1 MAVLFAPIL
10 RTSQPAFAASQ
21 DALTVYYTLPQA
33 ASLTDITNIEVKVNA
48 QDTNGNVVNNTV
60 GILSLSAMK
69 DSFSIN
75 KGELKSGHWAA
86 GKLYKIQA
94 RLVNSSGQKS
104 EWSNVMIT
112 KAITPPR
119 VKILN
124 GETTDSDTNEISAIH
139 SETETMPTFYG
150 DVKFAAGES
159 EYLNTYRF
167 DLYHDGEL
175 VESSEEIQYN
185 GSTEARP
192 QYRFRKQLPKYDT
205 YSVILSIVSNNDY
218 AAESK
223 SYDFEIISSTV
234 GELTN
239 LSIDVDST
247 SVACIEN
254 AMIQVR
260 LTSTEEL
267 NGNYV
272 IIRSDEDTNYQIWD
286 DVAYL
291 TYVGKQLTDELV
303 FTDYYI
309 ECGKRYKYAVQRKQ
323 TNNARSELLLPQ
335 DQSPH
340 SVNFEYSYL
349 CGKGTQIKLNFNNSL
364 SSFKHT
370 QLVGKLDTI
379 GSVYP
384 TIAYN
389 GHAYYAE
396 FPLSALVSAYMDEE
410 NLFMEKDFEI
420 LSTNPTAEAVQIE
433 REFRHKVETF
443 LNDKEYKLFKTPTEA
458 DKNIIIA
465 LTGATLSP
473 QQSLNR
479 MIYSFS
485 TTAYEVAENTLSNL
499 KDLGI
504 LRSSEWQDVSKVEA
518 QASRGQIVGTFD
530 STVEL
535 FDKIREQ
542 QETEINGYKYKVTTL
557 RTLKLA
563 NDSNTPDI
571 VTFLLNGTEINVASG
586 KEYTI
591 AGLEDSGIT
600 SIKLKST
607 ATIQLDYSVERILE
621 EVTEAVIRTQY
632 IDRDWGQIN
641 HAAGGGENQSI
652 TEMIAADAMRRA
664 ADTYNNG
671 VALTKQSDGS
681 YVTADGKMSFAV
693 DGIETIG
700 LQNAEGV
707 VLEVDGSSVYIGS
720 TAQYRLQPI
729 EDKLSEIVL
738 VNDKPLLINYKIRLV
753 RRIVQGGN

>member
-150 DVKFAAGES
+150 EVEFTTGES

-175 VESSEEIQYN
+175 VESSGEIQYN

-396 FPLSALVSAYMDEE
+396 FPLSALVSVYMDEE

>member
-33 ASLTDITNIEVKVNA
+33 ASLTDITNIEVKVNT
-48 QDTNGNVVNNTV
+48 QDTNSNVVNNTT
-60 GILSLSAMK
+60 GILSLSMTK
-69 DSFSIN
+69 DSFSIS

-175 VESSEEIQYN
+175 VESSGEIQYN

>member
-33 ASLTDITNIEVKVNA
+33 ASLTDITNIEVKVNT
-48 QDTNGNVVNNTV
+48 QDTNSNVVNNTT
-60 GILSLSAMK
+60 GILSLSMTK
-69 DSFSIN
+69 DSFSIS

-150 DVKFAAGES
+150 EVEFTAGES
-159 EYLNTYRF
+159 EYLDTYRF

-175 VESSEEIQYN
+175 VESSREIQYN

-192 QYRFRKQLPKYDT
+192 QYRFREQLPKYDT

-223 SYDFEIISSTV
+223 SYDFEVISSTV

-239 LSIDVDST
+239 LSIDIDST

-254 AMIQVR
+254 AIIQVR

-272 IIRSDEDTNYQIWD
+272 IVRSDEDTNYQIWD

-504 LRSSEWQDVSKVEA
+504 LQSSEWQDVSKVEA

-641 HAAGGGENQSI
+641 HVAGGGENQSI

-664 ADTYNNG
+664 ADTYNSG
-671 VALTKQSDGS
+671 VALIKQSDGS
-681 YVTADGKMSFAV
+681 YITTDGKMSFAV

-729 EDKLSEIVL
+729 EDKLSEIIL

>member
-33 ASLTDITNIEVKVNA
+33 ASLTDITNIEVKVNT
-48 QDTNGNVVNNTV
+48 QDTNSNVINNTT
-60 GILSLSAMK
+60 GILLLSVTK
-69 DSFSIN
+69 DSFSIS

-112 KAITPPR
+112 KAITPPQ

-124 GETTDSDTNEISAIH
+124 GETTSSDTNEISAIH
-139 SETETMPTFYG
+139 SETETMPIFYG
-150 DVKFAAGES
+150 EVEFTAGES
-159 EYLNTYRF
+159 EYLDTYRF

-175 VESSEEIQYN
+175 VESSGEIQYN

-218 AAESK
+218 TAESK
-223 SYDFEIISSTV
+223 SYDFEVISSTV

-247 SVACIEN
+247 SIACIEN

-272 IIRSDEDTNYQIWD
+272 IIRSDEDTDYQIWD

-443 LNDKEYKLFKTPTEA
+443 LNDKKYKLFKTPTEA

-473 QQSLNR
+473 RQSLNR

-641 HAAGGGENQSI
+641 HVAGGGENQSI
-652 TEMIAADAMRRA
+652 TEMIAADAMQRA

-681 YVTADGKMSFAV
+681 YITAGGKMSFAV

-729 EDKLSEIVL
+729 EDKLSEIIL

>member
-150 DVKFAAGES
+150 EVEFTTGES

-175 VESSEEIQYN
+175 VESSGEIQYN

-396 FPLSALVSAYMDEE
+396 FPLSALVSVYMDEE

-591 AGLEDSGIT
+591 AGLENSGIT

-607 ATIQLDYSVERILE
+607 ATIQLDYSIERILE

-664 ADTYNNG
+664 ADTYNSG
-671 VALTKQSDGS
+671 VALTKKSDGS
-681 YVTADGKMSFAV
+681 YITTDGKMSFAV

-729 EDKLSEIVL
+729 EDKLSEIIL

>member
-175 VESSEEIQYN
+175 VESSGEIQYN

-340 SVNFEYSYL
+340 NVNFEYSYL

>member
-33 ASLTDITNIEVKVNA
+33 ASLTDITNIEVKVNT
-48 QDTNGNVVNNTV
+48 QDTNSNVVNNTT
-60 GILSLSAMK
+60 GILSLSMTK
-69 DSFSIN
+69 DSFSIS

-119 VKILN
+119 VTILN

-150 DVKFAAGES
+150 EVEFAVGES
-159 EYLNTYRF
+159 EYLDTYRF

-175 VESSEEIQYN
+175 VESSGEIQYN

-192 QYRFRKQLPKYDT
+192 QYRFREQLPKYDT

-223 SYDFEIISSTV
+223 SYDFEVISSTV

-239 LSIDVDST
+239 LSIDIDST

-254 AMIQVR
+254 AIIQVR

-272 IIRSDEDTNYQIWD
+272 IVRSDEDTNYQIWD

-504 LRSSEWQDVSKVEA
+504 LQSSEWQDVSKVEA

-621 EVTEAVIRTQY
+621 EVTEAIIRTQY

-641 HAAGGGENQSI
+641 HAASDGENQSI

-664 ADTYNNG
+664 ADTYNSG
-671 VALTKQSDGS
+671 VALIKQSDGS
-681 YVTADGKMSFAV
+681 YITTDGKMSFAV

-729 EDKLSEIVL
+729 EDKLSEIIL

>member
-175 VESSEEIQYN
+175 VESSGEIQYN

>member
-33 ASLTDITNIEVKVNA
+33 ASLTDITNIEVKVNT
-48 QDTNGNVVNNTV
+48 QDTNSNVINNTT
-60 GILSLSAMK
+60 GILSLSVTK
-69 DSFSIN
+69 DSFSIS

-119 VKILN
+119 VTILN

-150 DVKFAAGES
+150 EVEFTTGES

-175 VESSEEIQYN
+175 VESSGEIQYN

-664 ADTYNNG
+664 ADTYNSG
-671 VALTKQSDGS
+671 VALIKQSDGS
-681 YVTADGKMSFAV
+681 YITTDGKMSFAV

-729 EDKLSEIVL
+729 EDKLSEIIL

>member
-33 ASLTDITNIEVKVNA
+33 ASLTDITNIEVKVNT
-48 QDTNGNVVNNTV
+48 QDTNSNVINNTT
-60 GILSLSAMK
+60 GILLLSVTK
-69 DSFSIN
+69 DSFSIS

-112 KAITPPR
+112 KAITPPQ

-124 GETTDSDTNEISAIH
+124 GETTSSDTNEISAIH
-139 SETETMPTFYG
+139 SETETMPIFYG
-150 DVKFAAGES
+150 EVEFTAGES
-159 EYLNTYRF
+159 EYLDTYRF

-175 VESSEEIQYN
+175 VESSGEIQYN

-218 AAESK
+218 TAESK
-223 SYDFEIISSTV
+223 SYDFEVISSTV

-247 SVACIEN
+247 SIACIEN

-272 IIRSDEDTNYQIWD
+272 IIRSDEDTDYQIWD

-420 LSTNPTAEAVQIE
+420 LSTNPTVEAVQIE

-443 LNDKEYKLFKTPTEA
+443 LNDKKYKLFKTPTEA

-473 QQSLNR
+473 RQSLNR

-641 HAAGGGENQSI
+641 HVAGGGENQSI
-652 TEMIAADAMRRA
+652 TEMIAADAMQRA

-681 YVTADGKMSFAV
+681 YITAGGKMSFAV

-729 EDKLSEIVL
+729 EDKLSEIIL

>member
-175 VESSEEIQYN
+175 VESSGEIQYN

-729 EDKLSEIVL
+729 EDKLSEIIL

>member
-10 RTSQPAFAASQ
+10 RTSQPAFVASQ

-33 ASLTDITNIEVKVNA
+33 ASLTDITNIEVKVNT
-48 QDTNGNVVNNTV
+48 QDTNSNVINNTT
-60 GILSLSAMK
+60 GILLLSVTK
-69 DSFSIN
+69 DSFSIS

-112 KAITPPR
+112 KAITPPQ

-124 GETTDSDTNEISAIH
+124 GETTSSDTNEISAIH
-139 SETETMPTFYG
+139 SETETMPIFYG
-150 DVKFAAGES
+150 EVEFTAGES
-159 EYLNTYRF
+159 EYLDTYRF

-175 VESSEEIQYN
+175 VESSGEIQYN

-218 AAESK
+218 TAESK
-223 SYDFEIISSTV
+223 SYDFEVISSTV

-247 SVACIEN
+247 SIACIEN

-272 IIRSDEDTNYQIWD
+272 IIRSDEDTDYQIWD

-420 LSTNPTAEAVQIE
+420 LSTNPTAEAVQME

-443 LNDKEYKLFKTPTEA
+443 LNDKKYKLFKTPTEA

-473 QQSLNR
+473 RQSLNR

-563 NDSNTPDI
+563 NDSNTPNI

-641 HAAGGGENQSI
+641 HVAGGGENQSI
-652 TEMIAADAMRRA
+652 TEMIAADAMQRA

-681 YVTADGKMSFAV
+681 YITAGGKMSFAV

-729 EDKLSEIVL
+729 EDKLSEIIL